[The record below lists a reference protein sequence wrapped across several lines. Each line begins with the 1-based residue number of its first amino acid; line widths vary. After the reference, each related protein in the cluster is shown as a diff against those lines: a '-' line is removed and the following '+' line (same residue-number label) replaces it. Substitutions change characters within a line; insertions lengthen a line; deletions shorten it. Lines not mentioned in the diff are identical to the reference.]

1 MAVGADGLMI
11 EVHNDPAKAKSDQ
24 FDDLMATIRPESVS
38 LVVGEKKQNNET
50 SLSHIGEADTGE
62 ADHQTDHDPD
72 QRNNQAGNL
81 GALAPAGIAVLV
93 SWLGRPLGRLGARC
107 AFGPVAGVIRR
118 QRDRT
123 GFLPRL
129 NVGGAVGILGM
140 VQSIAVLGGKI
151 IPQSSQRW
159 LVRWPPQMEQRIK
172 QPSCSVL
179 VLHKNDN
186 SFGQYRIILS
196 ADTASEVRQLLSQ
209 KRR

>member
-1 MAVGADGLMI
+1 MVLGGL
-11 EVHNDPAKAKSDQ
+11 
-24 FDDLMATIRPESVS
+24 LVS
-38 LVVGEKKQNNET
+38 LAENKKAEIGDNET
-50 SLSHIGEADTGE
+50 SLSHIGEADIGE

-123 GFLPRL
+123 DFLPRL

-140 VQSIAVLGGKI
+140 VQSIAVLRGKI

-179 VLHKNDN
+179 VSHKK
-186 SFGQYRIILS
+186 
-196 ADTASEVRQLLSQ
+196 RQ
-209 KRR
+209 

>member
-1 MAVGADGLMI
+1 MVLGGL
-11 EVHNDPAKAKSDQ
+11 
-24 FDDLMATIRPESVS
+24 LVS
-38 LVVGEKKQNNET
+38 LAENKKAEIGDNET
-50 SLSHIGEADTGE
+50 SLSHIGE

-140 VQSIAVLGGKI
+140 VQSIAVLRGKNHSAVI
-151 IPQSSQRW
+151 TALVGQMAAADGATHKTALLFSSGITQKTTIA
-159 LVRWPPQMEQRIK
+159 LGNTAQFPP
-172 QPSCSVL
+172 C
-179 VLHKNDN
+179 
-186 SFGQYRIILS
+186 GLS
-196 ADTASEVRQLLSQ
+196 TAPAAAARHLRCQNA
-209 KRR
+209 R

>member
-1 MAVGADGLMI
+1 MVLGGL
-11 EVHNDPAKAKSDQ
+11 
-24 FDDLMATIRPESVS
+24 LVS
-38 LVVGEKKQNNET
+38 LAENKKAEIGDNET
-50 SLSHIGEADTGE
+50 SLSHIGEADIGE

-72 QRNNQAGNL
+72 QRNNPAGNL

-140 VQSIAVLGGKI
+140 VQSIAVLRGKNHSAVVTALVG
-151 IPQSSQRW
+151 QMAAADGATHKTALLFSSGITQKTTIALSLLYNPGKAKGKGLR
-159 LVRWPPQMEQRIK
+159 
-172 QPSCSVL
+172 SVL
-179 VLHKNDN
+179 
-186 SFGQYRIILS
+186 
-196 ADTASEVRQLLSQ
+196 RQFMRFCCA
-209 KRR
+209 KHA